1 MKSKGYAIEI
11 YETFLMFS
19 TNNTIENRHITAIQ
33 CCHYLIRSNLKTC
46 IEYDNNNNLE
56 FSERQYWI
64 EVQSEINKID
74 KETKKQLIIL

>member
-1 MKSKGYAIEI
+1 MIAKDYAKEI

-19 TNNTIENRHITAIQ
+19 ANTTIEDRHITAIQ

-56 FSERQYWI
+56 FSERNYWI
-64 EVQSEINKID
+64 DIQSEINKID
-74 KETKKQLIIL
+74 FETKKQLMIL